1 MNETQSNEVSKDF
14 LTSCR
19 DGAAAALRWCKANPV
34 SVVLLA
40 TICGTFVYFFGM
52 VPLFVN
58 HSESA
63 ARWAW
68 LAWNPEQDQ
77 EHSKLVPWIFAAL
90 VWMHWSELLEA
101 PKGSSR
107 WGLAVAGIGIL
118 LFLASTRCLEPHMA
132 LFSIPFLIFGSLLY
146 LYGKAVARIM
156 LFPCAFLIFLIPL
169 GPIQQATFK
178 LQFIITGIVSVIA
191 NLFGMHIEA
200 LGTTLSASNSS
211 FHFEVAE
218 GCSGIH
224 SIIAITML
232 TSVFMHLKERVL
244 WKKVVIVASSVVFAI
259 IGNIGRIFTIL
270 LVARLFGA
278 DIAGGP
284 YHEYSGYI
292 IYPFAVMAMIGLSA
306 LLNMKRKPKQDAEE
320 SSSSSA
326 KSPLS
331 RPAKATYDYDY

>member
-1 MNETQSNEVSKDF
+1 MNDIESNEVPKDF

-19 DGAAAALRWCKANPV
+19 DSATEALRWCKANPV

-40 TICGTFVYFFGM
+40 TICGTFAYFYGV
-52 VPLFVN
+52 VPLYVN

-77 EHSKLVPWIFAAL
+77 EHSKLVPWIFAGL
-90 VWMHWSELLEA
+90 VWMHWGELVKA
-101 PKGSSR
+101 PKGSSP
-107 WGLAVAGIGIL
+107 WGLAIAGIGIL

-132 LFSIPFLIFGSLLY
+132 LFSIPFLLFGSLLY
-146 LYGKAVARIM
+146 LCGKAVARIM

-232 TSVFMHLKERVL
+232 TSVFMHLKEKVL
-244 WKKVVIVASSVVFAI
+244 WKKIVIVASSVVFAI

-278 DIAGGP
+278 DIAGGS

-306 LLNMKRKPKQDAEE
+306 LLNMKPRPKQGADAGE
-320 SSSSSA
+320 SA
-326 KSPLS
+326 KPPLS
-331 RPAKATYDYDY
+331 RPRPAKATYDYDY